1 MQKVLIG
8 VATTLLFSTLFFY
21 KQTQKLQKEMIVL
34 EANAKVMQDNL
45 DRQIATATA
54 KQKQLESD
62 IAKQQQERKKQ
73 QITLQDKKCIT
84 PQFIHTINEDF

>member
-21 KQTQKLQKEMIVL
+21 KQAQKLKAQIVFI
-34 EANAKVMQDNL
+34 EGQAKLNQENFNNRL
-45 DRQIATATA
+45 ATATA

-84 PQFIHTINEDF
+84 PQFIHTINENF